1 MIPHAHYQEKQQA
14 ASERFLSTPIF
25 SILAGLGVG
34 ILIGMTG
41 MGGGAIMTPF
51 LILVMKVDPI
61 LAIGTDLT
69 FASITKWLSGIQHL
83 HQNRINLKSV
93 LWMALGSL
101 PASYVTSHYIISKA
115 GSSDELRPILTL
127 ILGGVLVLISLY
139 TFARS
144 MNWIK
149 ISMDEN
155 WPPVWVLTLV
165 GMVGGGLVGL
175 TSVGSGTIIMA
186 TLLVFYSI
194 PAAQLVGMDVLHG
207 AILTSIPAIVYA
219 LGGQV
224 DWNLAAWLL
233 VGSIPGG
240 WVGTRLV
247 SVVPQRVVRGILSVI
262 LLFAGLRLFF

>member
-1 MIPHAHYQEKQQA
+1 MSIA
-14 ASERFLSTPIF
+14 II
-25 SILAGLGVG
+25 SILAGFVVG

-51 LILVMKVDPI
+51 LILVMKIDPV
-61 LAIGTDLT
+61 LAIGTDLA

-83 HQNRINLKSV
+83 RQNRINLKSV

-101 PASYVTSHYIISKA
+101 PASYVTSHYIISEA

-127 ILGGVLVLISLY
+127 ILGGMLVLISLY

-219 LGGQV
+219 FGGQV

-247 SVVPQRVVRGILSVI
+247 SIVPQRVVRGILSVV
-262 LLFAGLRLFF
+262 LLFAGLRLFFK